1 MTALD
6 LIAFVGLLML
16 GGLVAGYIGALIKNR
31 DPSFWG
37 FVGFFF
43 PPAIVLLLIL
53 KRSTGVRGRGLSWDH
68 RDHLDEITHNP
79 PG

>member
-6 LIAFVGLLML
+6 LFAYGGLLML
-16 GGLVAGYIGALIKNR
+16 GGLIAGYIGAVMKNR

-37 FVGFFF
+37 FVGFFM

-53 KRSTGVRGRGLSWDH
+53 KRGSGVAGRGMSWDH
-68 RDHLDEITHNP
+68 RDHLDEVSRHP